1 MPTEMFNR
9 SWIVYDMKSETQWWY
24 THKINAILQAQNV
37 YNNSKNDGEVF
48 ICHQTVVWD
57 NGNDTNVARSPVS
70 DETAALCCRLL
81 EVYLDAHPEKTM
93 SGCRTSRD
101 GALHAEVKI
110 QNKHDI
116 G

>member
-1 MPTEMFNR
+1 MAEL
-9 SWIVYDMKSETQWWY
+9 K
-24 THKINAILQAQNV
+24 L
-37 YNNSKNDGEVF
+37 
-48 ICHQTVVWD
+48 TVGID
-57 NGNDTNVARSPVS
+57 LAVS

-81 EVYLDAHPEKTM
+81 ELYLDAHPEKTM

-110 QNKHDI
+110 QNKRE

>member
-1 MPTEMFNR
+1 MAELN
-9 SWIVYDMKSETQWWY
+9 
-24 THKINAILQAQNV
+24 L
-37 YNNSKNDGEVF
+37 
-48 ICHQTVVWD
+48 TVGID
-57 NGNDTNVARSPVS
+57 IAVS

>member
-1 MPTEMFNR
+1 MAEL
-9 SWIVYDMKSETQWWY
+9 K
-24 THKINAILQAQNV
+24 L
-37 YNNSKNDGEVF
+37 
-48 ICHQTVVWD
+48 TVGID
-57 NGNDTNVARSPVS
+57 LAVS

-81 EVYLDAHPEKTM
+81 EVYLDAHPEKTI

-101 GALHAEVKI
+101 GSLRAEVNI